1 MYRGHVLG
9 LFNKTKKMNSSDSLE
24 SFDTLIGS
32 ATKIDGRMVVNK
44 SIRLDGTID
53 GSIESPAGT
62 QVTVAIG
69 KTGLVHGD
77 VRAHRVL
84 VNGQVDGNI
93 YAREKCELHETSKV
107 KGDIHYGLL
116 GIEHGAEILGL
127 MVKKIEATGA
137 VESVTEA
144 KNLIQK
150 INKSS

>member
-1 MYRGHVLG
+1 MG
-9 LFNKTKKMNSSDSLE
+9 LFNKTKKMNSSDSIE
-24 SFDTLIGS
+24 SFDTLIGA
-32 ATKIDGRMVVNK
+32 ATRIEGRMVVNK
-44 SIRLDGTID
+44 SIRLDGTIE
-53 GSIESPAGT
+53 GSIESSTDT

-69 KTGLVHGD
+69 HTGLVNGD

-93 YAREKCELHETSKV
+93 YAREKCELHETSRV

-127 MVKKIEATGA
+127 MVKKIEATGE

-144 KNLIQK
+144 KNLIDK
-150 INKSS
+150 INRPE

>member
-1 MYRGHVLG
+1 LG
-9 LFNKTKKMNSSDSLE
+9 LFNKTKKMNSSDSIE
-24 SFDTLIGS
+24 SFDTLIGT
-32 ATKIDGRMVVNK
+32 ATRIEGRMVVNK
-44 SIRLDGTID
+44 SIRLDGTIE
-53 GSIESPAGT
+53 GSIESST
-62 QVTVAIG
+62 ENQVTVAIG
-69 KTGLVHGD
+69 HTGLVHGD

-127 MVKKIEATGA
+127 MVKKIEATGE

-144 KNLIQK
+144 RNLIDQ
-150 INKSS
+150 INKPS

>member
-1 MYRGHVLG
+1 
-9 LFNKTKKMNSSDSLE
+9 MNSSGSQE

-32 ATKIDGRMVVNK
+32 ATRIEGRMVVNK
-44 SIRLDGTID
+44 SIRLDGTIE
-53 GSIESPAGT
+53 GSIESST
-62 QVTVAIG
+62 DTNVTVAIG
-69 KTGLVHGD
+69 HTGLVHGD

-127 MVKKIEATGA
+127 MVKKIEATGE

-144 KNLIQK
+144 RNLIDK
-150 INKSS
+150 INRQE

>member
-1 MYRGHVLG
+1 MG
-9 LFNKTKKMNSSDSLE
+9 LFNKTKKMNASDSVE
-24 SFDTLIGS
+24 SFDTLIGA
-32 ATKIDGRMVVNK
+32 ATRIEGRMVVNK

-53 GSIESPAGT
+53 GSIESSTDT

-69 KTGLVHGD
+69 NTGLVHGD

-93 YAREKCELHETSKV
+93 YARERCELHQTSKV
-107 KGDIHYGLL
+107 KGDIHYGML

-137 VESVTEA
+137 VESVNEA
-144 KNLIQK
+144 KDLI
-150 INKSS
+150 NRLNN

>member
-1 MYRGHVLG
+1 
-9 LFNKTKKMNSSDSLE
+9 MNTSDSSE
-24 SFDTLIGS
+24 SFDTLIGA
-32 ATKIDGRMVVNK
+32 ATRIEGRMVVNK

-53 GSIESPAGT
+53 GSIESSTDT

-69 KTGLVHGD
+69 NTGLVHGD

-93 YAREKCELHETSKV
+93 YARERCELHQTSKV
-107 KGDIHYGLL
+107 KGDIHYGML

-137 VESVTEA
+137 VESVNEA
-144 KNLIQK
+144 KDLIDRL
-150 INKSS
+150 NN

>member
-1 MYRGHVLG
+1 LG
-9 LFNKTKKMNSSDSLE
+9 LFNKTKKMNSSDSIE
-24 SFDTLIGS
+24 SFDTLIGA
-32 ATKIDGRMVVNK
+32 ATRIEGRMVVNK
-44 SIRLDGTID
+44 SIRLDGTIE
-53 GSIESPAGT
+53 GSIESSIDN

-69 KTGLVHGD
+69 HTGLVHGD
-77 VRAHRVL
+77 VRAHIVL

-127 MVKKIEATGA
+127 MVKKIDATGQ

-144 KNLIQK
+144 KNLIDQ
-150 INKSS
+150 INKPS

>member
-1 MYRGHVLG
+1 LG
-9 LFNKTKKMNSSDSLE
+9 LFNKTKKMNSSDSIE
-24 SFDTLIGS
+24 SFDTLIGA
-32 ATKIDGRMVVNK
+32 ATRIEGRMVVNK
-44 SIRLDGTID
+44 SIRLDGTIE
-53 GSIESPAGT
+53 GSIESST
-62 QVTVAIG
+62 DNQVTVAIG
-69 KTGLVHGD
+69 HSGLVHGD

-127 MVKKIEATGA
+127 MVKKIEATGE

-144 KNLIQK
+144 RNMIDK
-150 INKSS
+150 INRPE

>member
-1 MYRGHVLG
+1 MG
-9 LFNKTKKMNSSDSLE
+9 LFNKNKKMNSTDSLE
-24 SFDTLIGS
+24 AFDTLIGA
-32 ATKIDGRMVVNK
+32 ATRIEGRMVVNK
-44 SIRLDGTID
+44 SIRLDGTIE
-53 GSIESPAGT
+53 GSIESSTDT

-69 KTGLVHGD
+69 HTGMVHGD

-93 YAREKCELHETSKV
+93 YAREKCELHETSRV

-127 MVKKIEATGA
+127 MVKKIEATGE

-144 KNLIQK
+144 RNLIDK
-150 INKSS
+150 INRPE

>member
-1 MYRGHVLG
+1 MG
-9 LFNKTKKMNSSDSLE
+9 LFNKTKKMNSTDSLE
-24 SFDTLIGS
+24 SFDTLIGA
-32 ATKIDGRMVVNK
+32 ATRIEGRMVVNK
-44 SIRLDGTID
+44 RIRLDGTIE
-53 GSIESPAGT
+53 GSIESSTDT

-69 KTGLVHGD
+69 HTGMVHGD

-93 YAREKCELHETSKV
+93 YAREKCELHETSRV

-127 MVKKIEATGA
+127 MVKKIEATGE

-144 KNLIQK
+144 RNLIDK
-150 INKSS
+150 INRPE

>member
-1 MYRGHVLG
+1 MG
-9 LFNKTKKMNSSDSLE
+9 LFNKTKKMNSSDSIE
-24 SFDTLIGS
+24 SFDTLIGA
-32 ATKIDGRMVVNK
+32 ATRIEGRMVVNK
-44 SIRLDGTID
+44 SIRLDGTIE
-53 GSIESPAGT
+53 GSIESST
-62 QVTVAIG
+62 DNQVTVAIG
-69 KTGLVHGD
+69 HTGLVHGD

-127 MVKKIEATGA
+127 MVKKIDATGQ

-144 KNLIQK
+144 RNLIDK
-150 INKSS
+150 INKPS

>member
-1 MYRGHVLG
+1 MG
-9 LFNKTKKMNSSDSLE
+9 LFNKTKKMNASDSLE
-24 SFDTLIGS
+24 SFDTLIGA
-32 ATKIDGRMVVNK
+32 ATKIQGRMVVNK
-44 SIRLDGTID
+44 SIRLDGTIE
-53 GSIESPAGT
+53 GSIESSTDT

-69 KTGLVHGD
+69 HSGLVHGD

-127 MVKKIEATGA
+127 MVKKIEATGE

-144 KNLIQK
+144 KNMIDK
-150 INKSS
+150 INKNY

>member
-1 MYRGHVLG
+1 
-9 LFNKTKKMNSSDSLE
+9 MNSSDSIE
-24 SFDTLIGS
+24 SFDTLIGA
-32 ATKIDGRMVVNK
+32 ATRIEGRMVVNK
-44 SIRLDGTID
+44 SIRLDGTIE
-53 GSIESPAGT
+53 GSIESSTDT

-69 KTGLVHGD
+69 HTGLVNGD

-93 YAREKCELHETSKV
+93 YAREKCELLETSKV

-127 MVKKIEATGA
+127 MVKKIEATGE

-144 KNLIQK
+144 KNLIDK
-150 INKSS
+150 INRPD

>member
-1 MYRGHVLG
+1 
-9 LFNKTKKMNSSDSLE
+9 MNSSDSQE
-24 SFDTLIGS
+24 SFDTLIGA
-32 ATKIDGRMVVNK
+32 ATRIEGRMVVNK
-44 SIRLDGTID
+44 SIRLDGTIE
-53 GSIESPAGT
+53 GSIESPKDN

-69 KTGLVHGD
+69 HTGLVHGD
-77 VRAHRVL
+77 IRAHRVL

-127 MVKKIEATGA
+127 MVKKIEATGE

-144 KNLIQK
+144 RNLIDK
-150 INKSS
+150 INKPS

>member
-1 MYRGHVLG
+1 MG
-9 LFNKTKKMNSSDSLE
+9 LFNKTKKMNSSDSQE

-32 ATKIDGRMVVNK
+32 ATRIEGRMVVNK
-44 SIRLDGTID
+44 SIRLDGTIE
-53 GSIESPAGT
+53 GSIESSSDT

-69 KTGLVHGD
+69 HSGLVHGD

-93 YAREKCELHETSKV
+93 YAREKCELHETSRV

-127 MVKKIEATGA
+127 MVKKIEATGE

-144 KNLIQK
+144 KNLIDK
-150 INKSS
+150 INRPS

>member
-1 MYRGHVLG
+1 MG
-9 LFNKTKKMNSSDSLE
+9 LFNKTKKMNSTDSLE
-24 SFDTLIGS
+24 SFDTLIGA
-32 ATKIDGRMVVNK
+32 ATKIEGRMVVNK
-44 SIRLDGTID
+44 SIRLDGTIE
-53 GSIESPAGT
+53 GSIESTLDT

-69 KTGLVHGD
+69 HTGLVHGD

-127 MVKKIEATGA
+127 MVKKIEATGE

-144 KNLIQK
+144 RNLIDK
-150 INKSS
+150 INRPD

>member
-1 MYRGHVLG
+1 MG

-24 SFDTLIGS
+24 SFDTLIGT
-32 ATKIDGRMVVNK
+32 ATRIEGRMVVNK

-127 MVKKIEATGA
+127 MVKKIEATGE

-144 KNLIQK
+144 KNLIDK
-150 INKSS
+150 INRPS

>member
-1 MYRGHVLG
+1 LG
-9 LFNKTKKMNSSDSLE
+9 LFNKTKKMNSSDSQE

-32 ATKIDGRMVVNK
+32 ATRIEGRMVVNK
-44 SIRLDGTID
+44 SIRLDGTIE
-53 GSIESPAGT
+53 GSIESPNDN

-69 KTGLVHGD
+69 HTGLVHGD

-144 KNLIQK
+144 RNLIDK
-150 INKSS
+150 ISRPD

>member
-1 MYRGHVLG
+1 
-9 LFNKTKKMNSSDSLE
+9 MNSSDSSE
-24 SFDTLIGS
+24 SFDTLIG
-32 ATKIDGRMVVNK
+32 TGTRIEGRMVVNK
-44 SIRLDGTID
+44 SIRLDGTIE
-53 GSIESPAGT
+53 GSIESSSEN

-69 KTGLVHGD
+69 HTGLVHGD

-127 MVKKIEATGA
+127 MVKKIEATGE

-144 KNLIQK
+144 RDMIDK
-150 INKSS
+150 INRPS

>member
-1 MYRGHVLG
+1 LG
-9 LFNKTKKMNSSDSLE
+9 LFNKSKKMNSSDSLE
-24 SFDTLIGS
+24 SFDTLIGA
-32 ATKIDGRMVVNK
+32 ATKIQGRMVVNK
-44 SIRLDGTID
+44 SIRLDGIIE
-53 GSIESPAGT
+53 GSIESST
-62 QVTVAIG
+62 DNQVTVAIG
-69 KTGLVHGD
+69 HTGLVHGD

-127 MVKKIEATGA
+127 MVKKIEATGE

-144 KNLIQK
+144 RNLIDK
-150 INKSS
+150 INKPS

>member
-1 MYRGHVLG
+1 LG
-9 LFNKTKKMNSSDSLE
+9 LFNKTKKMNTSDSSE
-24 SFDTLIGS
+24 SFDTLIGA
-32 ATKIDGRMVVNK
+32 ATRIEGRMVVNK

-53 GSIESPAGT
+53 GSIESSTDT

-69 KTGLVHGD
+69 NTGLVHGD

-93 YAREKCELHETSKV
+93 YARERCELHQTSKV
-107 KGDIHYGLL
+107 KGDIHYGML

-137 VESVTEA
+137 VESVNEA
-144 KNLIQK
+144 KDLIDRL
-150 INKSS
+150 NN

>member
-1 MYRGHVLG
+1 MG
-9 LFNKTKKMNSSDSLE
+9 LFNKTKKMNTSDSSE
-24 SFDTLIGS
+24 SFDTLIGA
-32 ATKIDGRMVVNK
+32 ATRIEGRMVVNK

-53 GSIESPAGT
+53 GSIESSTDT

-69 KTGLVHGD
+69 STGLVHGD

-107 KGDIHYGLL
+107 KGDIHYGML

-137 VESVTEA
+137 VESVNEA
-144 KNLIQK
+144 KDLIDRL
-150 INKSS
+150 NN

>member
-1 MYRGHVLG
+1 LG
-9 LFNKTKKMNSSDSLE
+9 LFNKTKKMNTSDSSE
-24 SFDTLIGS
+24 SFDTLIGA
-32 ATKIDGRMVVNK
+32 ATRIEGRMVVNK

-53 GSIESPAGT
+53 GSIESSTDT

-69 KTGLVHGD
+69 STGLVHGD

-107 KGDIHYGLL
+107 KGDIHYGML

-137 VESVTEA
+137 VESVNEA
-144 KNLIQK
+144 KDLIDRL
-150 INKSS
+150 NN

>member
-1 MYRGHVLG
+1 MG
-9 LFNKTKKMNSSDSLE
+9 LFNKTKKMNSKDSIE
-24 SFDTLIGS
+24 SFDTLIGA
-32 ATKIDGRMVVNK
+32 ATRIEGRMVVNK
-44 SIRLDGTID
+44 SIRLDGTIE
-53 GSIESPAGT
+53 GSIESSTDT

-69 KTGLVHGD
+69 HSGLVHGD

-127 MVKKIEATGA
+127 MVKKIEATGE

-144 KNLIQK
+144 KNMIDK
-150 INKSS
+150 INKNY

>member
-1 MYRGHVLG
+1 MG
-9 LFNKTKKMNSSDSLE
+9 LFNKTKKMNSTDSLE
-24 SFDTLIGS
+24 SFDTLIGA
-32 ATKIDGRMVVNK
+32 ATRIEGRMVVNK
-44 SIRLDGTID
+44 SIRLDGTIE
-53 GSIESPAGT
+53 GSIESSTDT

-69 KTGLVHGD
+69 HTGMVHGD

-93 YAREKCELHETSKV
+93 YAREKCELHETSRV

-127 MVKKIEATGA
+127 MVKKMEATGE

-144 KNLIQK
+144 RNLIDK
-150 INKSS
+150 INRPS

>member
-1 MYRGHVLG
+1 LG
-9 LFNKTKKMNSSDSLE
+9 LFNKTKKMNSSGSIE

-32 ATKIDGRMVVNK
+32 ATRIEGRMVVNK
-44 SIRLDGTID
+44 SIRLDGTIE
-53 GSIESPAGT
+53 GSIESSIDT

-69 KTGLVHGD
+69 HTGLVHGD

-127 MVKKIEATGA
+127 MVKKIENTGQI
-137 VESVTEA
+137 EEVTEA
-144 KNLIQK
+144 KDLLSQIK
-150 INKSS
+150 YPFKK

>member
-1 MYRGHVLG
+1 
-9 LFNKTKKMNSSDSLE
+9 MNSSDSSE
-24 SFDTLIGS
+24 SFDTLIG
-32 ATKIDGRMVVNK
+32 TGTRIEGRMVVNK
-44 SIRLDGTID
+44 SIRLDGTIE
-53 GSIESPAGT
+53 GSIESSSET

-69 KTGLVHGD
+69 HTGLVHGD

-127 MVKKIEATGA
+127 MVKKIENTG
-137 VESVTEA
+137 EIEEVTEA
-144 KNLIQK
+144 KDLLSQIK
-150 INKSS
+150 YPFKK

>member
-1 MYRGHVLG
+1 MGV
-9 LFNKTKKMNSSDSLE
+9 FNKTKKMNATDSVE
-24 SFDTLIGS
+24 SFDTLIGA
-32 ATKIDGRMVVNK
+32 ATRIEGRMVVNK

-53 GSIESPAGT
+53 GSIESSTDT

-69 KTGLVHGD
+69 NTGLVHGD

-93 YAREKCELHETSKV
+93 YARERCELHQTSKV
-107 KGDIHYGLL
+107 KGDIHYGML

-137 VESVTEA
+137 VESVNEA
-144 KNLIQK
+144 KDLI
-150 INKSS
+150 NRLNN

>member
-1 MYRGHVLG
+1 MG
-9 LFNKTKKMNSSDSLE
+9 LFNKTKKMNASDSLE
-24 SFDTLIGS
+24 SFDTLIGA
-32 ATKIDGRMVVNK
+32 ATKIQGRMVVNK
-44 SIRLDGTID
+44 SIRLDGTIE
-53 GSIESPAGT
+53 GSIESSTDT

-69 KTGLVHGD
+69 HSGLVHGD

-127 MVKKIEATGA
+127 MVKKIEATGE

-144 KNLIQK
+144 KNMINK
-150 INKSS
+150 INKNY

>member
-1 MYRGHVLG
+1 MG
-9 LFNKTKKMNSSDSLE
+9 LFNKTKKMNASDSLE

-32 ATKIDGRMVVNK
+32 ATKIQGRMVVNK
-44 SIRLDGTID
+44 SIRLDGTIE
-53 GSIESPAGT
+53 GSIESNADSH
-62 QVTVAIG
+62 VTVAIG
-69 KTGLVHGD
+69 NTGLVHGD

-127 MVKKIEATGA
+127 MVKKIEATGE

-144 KNLIQK
+144 RNLIDK
-150 INKSS
+150 INRPD

>member
-1 MYRGHVLG
+1 MG
-9 LFNKTKKMNSSDSLE
+9 LFNKTKKMNSTDSLE
-24 SFDTLIGS
+24 SFDTLIGA
-32 ATKIDGRMVVNK
+32 ATKIEGRMVVNK
-44 SIRLDGTID
+44 SIRLDGTIE
-53 GSIESPAGT
+53 GSIESNT
-62 QVTVAIG
+62 DTHVTVAIG
-69 KTGLVHGD
+69 NTGLVHGD

-127 MVKKIEATGA
+127 MVKKIEATGE

-144 KNLIQK
+144 KNMIDK
-150 INKSS
+150 INKNY

>member
-1 MYRGHVLG
+1 MG
-9 LFNKTKKMNSSDSLE
+9 LFNKTKKMNLSDSIE
-24 SFDTLIGS
+24 SFDTLIGA
-32 ATKIDGRMVVNK
+32 ATRIEGRMVVNK
-44 SIRLDGTID
+44 SIRLDGTIE
-53 GSIESPAGT
+53 GSIESSSDT

-69 KTGLVHGD
+69 HSGLVHGD

-127 MVKKIEATGA
+127 MVKKIEATGE

-144 KNLIQK
+144 KNLIDK
-150 INKSS
+150 INRPS

>member
-1 MYRGHVLG
+1 MG
-9 LFNKTKKMNSSDSLE
+9 LFNKTKKMNSSDSQE

-32 ATKIDGRMVVNK
+32 ATRIEGRMVVNK
-44 SIRLDGTID
+44 SIRLDGTIE
-53 GSIESPAGT
+53 GSIESSKDN

-69 KTGLVHGD
+69 HTGLVHGD

-144 KNLIQK
+144 RNLIDK
-150 INKSS
+150 ISRPD

>member
-1 MYRGHVLG
+1 MG
-9 LFNKTKKMNSSDSLE
+9 LFNKTKKMNSTDSLE
-24 SFDTLIGS
+24 SFDTLIGA
-32 ATKIDGRMVVNK
+32 ATRIEGRMVVNK

-53 GSIESPAGT
+53 GSIESSTDT

-69 KTGLVHGD
+69 NTGLVHGD

-93 YAREKCELHETSKV
+93 YARERCELHQTSKV
-107 KGDIHYGLL
+107 KGDIHYGML

-127 MVKKIEATGA
+127 MVKKIEATGE

-144 KNLIQK
+144 RNLIDK
-150 INKSS
+150 INRPE